1 MSRDPE
7 PPIEGTD
14 PSAHDALRAA
24 DHAGP
29 RPPRPGLRT
38 TGRSGAAARQR
49 TLREHNLSLALRHV
63 IDAPEPVSRSAIAGA
78 TGLTRATVSALVD
91 RLVAAGMLTELEP
104 VAAPRVGRPAV
115 PLVPAR
121 GTIAAVGLE
130 VNVDYLGVRAVDLA
144 GRVISERVE
153 LGDHRGS
160 DPAVVL
166 ERLAQLAGGV
176 VATLSA
182 DGVMLAGTSLALP
195 GLVDSVT
202 GPLRLAPKL
211 GWRDVDVVALL
222 TSHPVLAGVP
232 PRLANEAK
240 LAARAEAYARRHDG
254 PSSFVYVS
262 GEIGIGGAIVLD
274 GETFLGQHGWSGE
287 IGHTVVELPG
297 SGGSVGTLE
306 TFAGQDALMTAA
318 GFDRAQ
324 PISVLVQAA
333 DAGEPRAVGALEAGG
348 AALGIALA
356 NVVNIVDVGQIVLGG
371 TYAELAQHLTAP
383 VRRELSRRVLSS
395 PWNEVRVG
403 VACAGQYPAM
413 TGGALAV
420 LRALV
425 DDPAAWGAGD
435 GVAAAPQSRV

>member
-1 MSRDPE
+1 M
-7 PPIEGTD
+7 
-14 PSAHDALRAA
+14 RA
-24 DHAGP
+24 
-29 RPPRPGLRT
+29 GLRG
-38 TGRSGAAARQR
+38 TGRSGTAARQR

-63 IDAPEPVSRSAIAGA
+63 CDAPEPVSRAAIATA

-91 RLVAAGMLTELEP
+91 RLVAAGMVTELEP
-104 VAAPRVGRPAV
+104 VAATRVGRPAV

-144 GRVISERVE
+144 GRVVSERVE
-153 LGDHRGS
+153 IGDHRGS

-166 ERLAQLAGGV
+166 ERLAELAGAV
-176 VATLSA
+176 VAMLSA
-182 DGVMLAGTSLALP
+182 DGVMLAGAALALP

-202 GPLRLAPKL
+202 GPLRLAPNL
-211 GWRDVDVVALL
+211 GWRDVDVVRLL
-222 TSHPVLAGVP
+222 TEHPVLAGMP

-240 LAARAEAYARRHDG
+240 LAARAEAHARRHDG

-274 GETFLGQHGWSGE
+274 GEIFLGQHGWSGE

-297 SGGSVGTLE
+297 APGTVATLE
-306 TFAGQDALMTAA
+306 TFAGQDALMAAA
-318 GFDRAQ
+318 GLDRAL
-324 PISVLVQAA
+324 PISVLARAA
-333 DAGEPRAVGALEAGG
+333 DAGDPTAVRALTAGG

-356 NVVNIVDVGQIVLGG
+356 NVVNIVDVGQVVLGG
-371 TYAELAQHLTAP
+371 TYAELAAHLERP
-383 VRRELSRRVLSS
+383 VAQELRRRVLSA
-395 PWNEVRVG
+395 PWSEITVSGAR
-403 VACAGQYPAM
+403 AGQYPAM
-413 TGGALAV
+413 TGGALTV

-435 GVAAAPQSRV
+435 VVVAAAGARV